1 MYLIARLFHH
11 VSSAEGSPCVD
22 TKSRDSSV
30 CHMSLRRSSSA
41 SAALTATARESQG
54 QSPADSAP
62 HRLARLSSS
71 HSGALFVSPYLGPSL
86 RPLHSPSSPHFPSRR
101 STRSLF
107 VPATFAVPRR
117 IDRVWPAAE
126 TNHLCVSFRHV
137 YGRRVAR
144 YYGSILPARSLFFF
158 IYIERCEHFT

>member
-1 MYLIARLFHH
+1 
-11 VSSAEGSPCVD
+11 
-22 TKSRDSSV
+22 
-30 CHMSLRRSSSA
+30 MSLRRSSSA

-62 HRLARLSSS
+62 HRSARLSSS

-137 YGRRVAR
+137 YSAVP
-144 YYGSILPARSLFFF
+144 PATGELYCRPLFAFFF
-158 IYIERCEHFT
+158 FLFVQGNVCALRNGMRCV